1 MTRRRKIILAAAAAV
16 ALALSFFLLV
26 SLRGKARQR
35 GVIVGFHAVEAGAV
49 IVWRPNYDENP
60 SPGWVTRVDSQG
72 REMWTRSIPN
82 EAMRGGTGP
91 IAVVDGVAIVR
102 YGTRDSTSEPGFDAN
117 AAIAFDLETGDE
129 LWDQVLASYSP
140 YDPTADPPARLSTLP
155 RYVSDLALGRLL
167 IAFSDGGKNLVVQAI
182 TARTGA
188 VIWKS
193 SGHFGMIGPTAIG
206 TQGFAL
212 HVDDVRVAEITSA
225 ASGNTVKLDVA
236 GLGCVVGEDYI
247 GVTDRNRATKAL
259 VAFRADGTPS
269 RVIAEPFDALT
280 LERPFVEACGRYKDR
295 YVFVVASHA
304 PRARSVVIADA
315 RGTRLHEIPLGSD
328 VRMMD
333 DTRMTD
339 PVRASLSGELPR
351 FVPFP
356 DASEVSG
363 NSLVMLDL
371 ESGTV
376 AWRAPPDEDL
386 QHGSLFRSGTHWIW
400 RSWSTISVFDGNS
413 GQLMSAI
420 TASNANGI
428 YTAAT
433 RGSTLLASHDTLWLF
448 AQDRTT
454 PDAASIAALELPTLR
469 PRFPPRAI
477 VLTDA
482 TTEMRAKLKLP

>member
-1 MTRRRKIILAAAAAV
+1 MTRRRKFILAAAAA
-16 ALALSFFLLV
+16 AGLALSLHLLV
-26 SLRGKARQR
+26 SLRGKAKQR
-35 GVIVGFHAVEAGAV
+35 GVVVGFHAVEAGAV
-49 IVWRPNYDENP
+49 IVWRPNYDEHP
-60 SPGWVTRVDSQG
+60 SAGWVTRVDLQG

-82 EAMRGGTGP
+82 EAMHGGTGP

-102 YGTRDSTSEPGFDAN
+102 YGTRDSTSVRGFDAS

-140 YDPTADPPARLSTLP
+140 YDPSADPPARLSTLP
-155 RYVSDLALGRLL
+155 RYVSGLGLGRLL
-167 IAFSDGGKNLVVQAI
+167 IAFSDGGKDLVVEAVA
-182 TARTGA
+182 ARTGA

-193 SGHFGMIGPTAIG
+193 SGHFALIGPTPIG
-206 TQGFAL
+206 AEGFAL
-212 HVDDVRVAEITSA
+212 HGNDVGVAEITSA
-225 ASGNTVKLDVA
+225 ATGNTVRLEVA

-247 GVTDRNRATKAL
+247 GVTYRNRATKAL
-259 VAFRADGTPS
+259 DAFRADGTRS

-295 YVFVVASHA
+295 YVFLVASQA

-315 RGTRLHEIPLGSD
+315 RGTRLHEIPLGND
-328 VRMMD
+328 APMMD
-333 DTRMTD
+333 VTRRTA
-339 PVRASLSGELPR
+339 PARAPLSGELPR

-356 DASEVSG
+356 DASELSG
-363 NSLVMLDL
+363 DSLVMLDL

-376 AWRAPPDEDL
+376 AWRAPPDDQL
-386 QHGSLFRSGTHWIW
+386 QSGSLFRSGKHWIW
-400 RSWSTISVFDGNS
+400 RSFRTISVFDGNS
-413 GQLMSAI
+413 GQLVSAI

-428 YTAAT
+428 YTRAT
-433 RGSTLLASHDTLWLF
+433 ANSTLLASHDTLWLF

-482 TTEMRAKLKLP
+482 TTEMRTKLKLP